1 MHIPV
6 RHLEITGAP
15 SCAAF
20 DVSLREGA
28 SIVVPGILPRRIS
41 GPRIASSAD
50 LGLGG
55 MTHSHREFNH
65 RFAVFDRPGICR
77 LLPDEICLESW
88 GARRVGRLPDSR
100 SKGVKQSRPL
110 R

>member
-50 LGLGG
+50 LGLGEWPTRTANSTTG
-55 MTHSHREFNH
+55 LQYSTVRACAACYPTK
-65 RFAVFDRPGICR
+65 FA
-77 LLPDEICLESW
+77 
-88 GARRVGRLPDSR
+88 
-100 SKGVKQSRPL
+100 
-110 R
+110 